1 MSTLRKSLV
10 VEAPV
15 EEVWDAFRDVGQVH
29 ARLAPGFVT
38 GCRLE
43 GGARV
48 VTFANGLVAT
58 ELIVDLDDAARRL
71 AYSAR
76 SERLVHHHATF
87 QLFDHGPGRTRILWT
102 ADVLPHEAAGV
113 VGPMMDEGCRAMKR
127 TLERKA
133 EE

>member
-1 MSTLRKSLV
+1 MATIRKSLLV
-10 VEAPV
+10 DSPV
-15 EEVWDAFRDVGQVH
+15 ERVWDAFRDVGQVH

-38 GCRLE
+38 ACRLE

-58 ELIVDLDDAARRL
+58 ELIVDLDDEARRL

-87 QLFDHGPGRTRILWT
+87 QVFDHGPDRTRIVWT
-102 ADVLPHEAAGV
+102 ADVLPHEASRV
-113 VGPMMDEGCRAMKR
+113 VEPMMEEGCRAMKR
-127 TLERKA
+127 TLESTVR
-133 EE
+133 